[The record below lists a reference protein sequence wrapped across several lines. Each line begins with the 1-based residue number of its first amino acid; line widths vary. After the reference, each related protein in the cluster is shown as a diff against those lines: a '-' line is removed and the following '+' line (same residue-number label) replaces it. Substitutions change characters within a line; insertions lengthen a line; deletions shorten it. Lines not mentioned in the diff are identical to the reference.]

1 MVHTQLNLDVLA
13 IVIGAVLGSAKANTE
28 FSKDK
33 TCFPRLIDLFVG
45 VFCGIALALHFANEQ
60 SAALSGGLALLG
72 GVSGAMVIDVF
83 MQMLPSI
90 VKKYIKD
97 TVDKKLK

>member
-1 MVHTQLNLDVLA
+1 MVHLINYDFLIIIVGA
-13 IVIGAVLGSAKANTE
+13 ILGSAKANSE
-28 FSKDK
+28 FSKEK
-33 TCFPRLIDLFVG
+33 TCGARVLDLALG
-45 VFCGIALALHFANEQ
+45 VFCGVGLAFHFANSQ
-60 SAALSGGLALLG
+60 SATLSGGLALLG
-72 GVSGAMVIDVF
+72 GVSGAVVIDVF